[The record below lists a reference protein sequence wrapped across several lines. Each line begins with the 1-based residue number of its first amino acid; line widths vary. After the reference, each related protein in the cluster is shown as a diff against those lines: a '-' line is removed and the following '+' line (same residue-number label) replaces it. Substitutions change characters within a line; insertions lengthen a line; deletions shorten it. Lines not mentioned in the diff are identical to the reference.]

1 MADAAKNNGKE
12 NEDKMNSMRDKLEDL
27 ESELAAARKKVLTMI
42 KFYSVSTTIFTEYL
56 RTCRNFFSLRM
67 RHHAGRPTTGHCNG
81 RRTITRKPKINR
93 KSKRELLQKM
103 NLTYLSQ
110 LMS

>member
-42 KFYSVSTTIFTEYL
+42 KFYSVSTNIFTCIF
-56 RTCRNFFSLRM
+56 TS
-67 RHHAGRPTTGHCNG
+67 
-81 RRTITRKPKINR
+81 I
-93 KSKRELLQKM
+93 
-103 NLTYLSQ
+103 
-110 LMS
+110 